1 MTLSVNMRIDKNANK
16 NVLDTIENNYM
27 LKIWKVRNTEIFSK
41 YKNTKLFYAEIENK
55 NSWPLKNLNLT
66 HSSKLIWILPTR
78 RWQDKVVL
86 KMRLYE

>member
-41 YKNTKLFYAEIENK
+41 YKNTKLFMQ
-55 NSWPLKNLNLT
+55 
-66 HSSKLIWILPTR
+66 R
-78 RWQDKVVL
+78 
-86 KMRLYE
+86 